1 MELRPE
7 ENESE
12 DPAKLQ
18 ILNRQLSMDS
28 GTLLRRAHRNKPISG
43 VGLVNYR
50 AGYGYR
56 YRKGLSIQKRIIDTG
71 KNIGPDFC
79 PKLAASASVFSRGW
93 KLVRQADSQ
102 FLGRLRDVLITT
114 SGQIYN
120 DHRILG
126 HGGCTLDGSRYGM
139 GALQG
144 RDNPLHLG

>member
-50 AGYGYR
+50 AGYCYR
-56 YRKGLSIQKRIIDTG
+56 YRKELSIKERV
-71 KNIGPDFC
+71 
-79 PKLAASASVFSRGW
+79 SAQISAQNSLLRPQFSPEAG
-93 KLVRQADSQ
+93 
-102 FLGRLRDVLITT
+102 
-114 SGQIYN
+114 N
-120 DHRILG
+120 
-126 HGGCTLDGSRYGM
+126 
-139 GALQG
+139 
-144 RDNPLHLG
+144 